1 MRPLRWPLVIQV
13 VSSIF
18 ATYSKLVFH
27 TLRMTREGQEHA
39 ETVWA
44 QGRETGSG
52 AILCFWHARIP
63 MSPLT
68 WPQDP
73 SRQDMRALISRSA
86 DGEFIAQT
94 VEKLGFPSIRGSSTK
109 KSDPAKNKHGEQA
122 FRDMI
127 KWVKDGGGVAI
138 TPDGPRGPAER
149 MEKGTPSLARVTGA
163 PVIFVG
169 LAANPCLRL
178 GSWDRTVIPL
188 PFAKAAMVWSAPTGA
203 GRGDDP
209 DALVDDWAAQLSAVT
224 RRAEAIVGLTPDEG

>member
-1 MRPLRWPLVIQV
+1 MRPLRWPFV
-13 VSSIF
+13 VWLLSSVF
-18 ATYSKLVFH
+18 AGYSRLVFR
-27 TLRMTREGQEHA
+27 TLRLTREGQAHA
-39 ETVWA
+39 EAVWA
-44 QGRETGSG
+44 QGRETGVG

-73 SRQDMRALISRSA
+73 GRQDMRALISRSA

-94 VEKLGFPSIRGSSTK
+94 VEKLGFPAIRGSSTK
-109 KSDPAKNKHGEQA
+109 KTDPAKNKHGEQA

-127 KWVKDGGGVAI
+127 KWVKDGGGIAI

-169 LAANPCLRL
+169 LAAKPCVRL

-188 PFAKAAMVWSAPTGA
+188 PFARAAMVWSAPTIA

-209 DALVDDWAAQLSAVT
+209 DALVEAWAAQLSAVT
-224 RRAEAIVGLTPDEG
+224 RRAEALVGAEPDAV